1 MPHRPAEQRTSTVY
15 LPHSCS
21 NAPHDGARNGRCR
34 LSEASSEE
42 VEEAGSPI
50 VIVLPTAERFSAITG
65 YGTHSATAVSYYV
78 CSLPDSGRSRTGS
91 SRSAISAFALTAD
104 RWPAGL
110 PARRRG
116 AVAVAFATP
125 ACRLETAVAL
135 SRRHGPPLDAVDA
148 RQEIGDVHFVR
159 FRQQHRN
166 RLRVEIAQDFAE
178 PARERRR
185 KPLEWLV
192 EQK

>member
-1 MPHRPAEQRTSTVY
+1 MQLAGYRCQRWNFPLESTLPLSGNSSKKIDLGKSPAKDPLLR
-15 LPHSCS
+15 
-21 NAPHDGARNGRCR
+21 
-34 LSEASSEE
+34 
-42 VEEAGSPI
+42 I
-50 VIVLPTAERFSAITG
+50 ITG
-65 YGTHSATAVSYYV
+65 YATHSATAVSYYV

-125 ACRLETAVAL
+125 ACRLETALAL
-135 SRRHGPPLDAVDA
+135 SRRHGAPLDAVDA